1 MVSYLPFSLASLGG
15 DNHGT
20 PESARSMSRKR
31 PAAGSPATDDT
42 TTPSRRL
49 VDRVVVDVGGTRFS
63 TSTSTLTASSSY
75 FQRLFSDRWAS
86 SDDECFLDG
95 DPEPF
100 AILLSYMRRGHL
112 DLPESLAQR
121 VLLEAEFLGVD
132 SLLVEVKAR
141 AHRNLHSGCQDSSD
155 ADAAASFDAEH
166 GGLRDALRSG
176 VLPARYYAPLPEP
189 PPPPEPKVVQ
199 LFPAPEGMR
208 VKVWVDD
215 DDDGTTFDVHC
226 LALVENPKELASGVK
241 GGSRLD
247 AIVTHPDA
255 FGHVLA
261 SEAFGSSTEKFELL
275 WNAETGQK
283 ALMTVPEGMALNAE
297 YWIDA
302 DDHSKGTDTH
312 AVRMVRFLR
321 NELNEAVIE
330 PVDFAPDG
338 RGGKAGLVKLVNA
351 SSYAN
356 FKQFNV

>member
-1 MVSYLPFSLASLGG
+1 
-15 DNHGT
+15 
-20 PESARSMSRKR
+20 MSRKR

-215 DDDGTTFDVHC
+215 DDDGTILDVHC

-255 FGHVLA
+255 FGHILA

-275 WNAETGQK
+275 WDAETDQK

-297 YWIDA
+297 YWIDKN
-302 DDHSKGTDTH
+302 DHSKGTDTH

-338 RGGKAGLVKLVNA
+338 RGGKAGFVKLVNA

-356 FKQFNV
+356 FKQFAV

>member
-1 MVSYLPFSLASLGG
+1 
-15 DNHGT
+15 
-20 PESARSMSRKR
+20 MSRKR

-215 DDDGTTFDVHC
+215 DDDGTILDVHC

-261 SEAFGSSTEKFELL
+261 SEALGSSTEKFELL
-275 WNAETGQK
+275 WDAETDQK

-297 YWIDA
+297 YWIDKN
-302 DDHSKGTDTH
+302 DHSKGTDTH

-338 RGGKAGLVKLVNA
+338 RGGKAGFVKLVNA
-351 SSYAN
+351 SSYSN
-356 FKQFNV
+356 FKQFAV

>member
-1 MVSYLPFSLASLGG
+1 
-15 DNHGT
+15 
-20 PESARSMSRKR
+20 MSRKR

-199 LFPAPEGMR
+199 LFPAPVKMQ
-208 VKVWVDD
+208 VKVWSEATPARFL
-215 DDDGTTFDVHC
+215 DDGTIFDGTIFEVHC

-247 AIVTHPDA
+247 AIVTHPEV

-275 WNAETGQK
+275 WDAETDQK

-297 YWIDA
+297 YWIDKN
-302 DDHSKGTDTH
+302 DHSKGTDTH

-338 RGGKAGLVKLVNA
+338 RDGKAGFVKLVNA
-351 SSYAN
+351 SSYSN
-356 FKQFNV
+356 FKQFAV

>member
-1 MVSYLPFSLASLGG
+1 
-15 DNHGT
+15 
-20 PESARSMSRKR
+20 
-31 PAAGSPATDDT
+31 
-42 TTPSRRL
+42 
-49 VDRVVVDVGGTRFS
+49 
-63 TSTSTLTASSSY
+63 
-75 FQRLFSDRWAS
+75 
-86 SDDECFLDG
+86 
-95 DPEPF
+95 
-100 AILLSYMRRGHL
+100 MRRGHL

-215 DDDGTTFDVHC
+215 DDDGTILDVHC

-255 FGHVLA
+255 FGHILA

-275 WNAETGQK
+275 WDAETDQK

-302 DDHSKGTDTH
+302 DDHSKGTVTH
-312 AVRMVRFLR
+312 AVQMVRFLR
-321 NELNEAVIE
+321 NGSNEAVIQ
-330 PVDFAPDG
+330 PVDFGLSADNQALLRLAPAA
-338 RGGKAGLVKLVNA
+338 R
-351 SSYAN
+351 YRN
-356 FKQFNV
+356 FKRFVA

>member
-1 MVSYLPFSLASLGG
+1 
-15 DNHGT
+15 
-20 PESARSMSRKR
+20 MSRKR
-31 PAAGSPATDDT
+31 PAAGAPATDDT

-215 DDDGTTFDVHC
+215 DDDGTILDVHC

-255 FGHVLA
+255 FGHILA

-275 WNAETGQK
+275 WDAETDQK

-297 YWIDA
+297 YWIDKN
-302 DDHSKGTDTH
+302 DHSKGTDTH

-338 RGGKAGLVKLVNA
+338 RGGKAGFVKLVNA
-351 SSYAN
+351 SSYSN
-356 FKQFNV
+356 FKQFAV

>member
-1 MVSYLPFSLASLGG
+1 
-15 DNHGT
+15 
-20 PESARSMSRKR
+20 MSRKR

-42 TTPSRRL
+42 TTPNRRL

-176 VLPARYYAPLPEP
+176 VLPARYYAPLPQP

-199 LFPAPEGMR
+199 LFPAPGGMR
-208 VKVWVDD
+208 VKVWKAGDD
-215 DDDGTTFDVHC
+215 DDDDDNWTNFEVHC

-247 AIVTHPDA
+247 AIVTHPEA

-261 SEAFGSSTEKFELL
+261 SEALGSSTEKFELL
-275 WNAETGQK
+275 WQDAETDQK
-283 ALMTVPEGMALNAE
+283 ALMPVPEGMALKAE

-302 DDHSKGTDTH
+302 DDHSKGTDIH

-330 PVDFAPDG
+330 PVDFAPNGGGG
-338 RGGKAGLVKLVNA
+338 RASFVQLVNA

-356 FKQFNV
+356 FKQFVV

>member
-1 MVSYLPFSLASLGG
+1 MSYLPFSLASLGG

-141 AHRNLHSGCQDSSD
+141 AHRNCTQD
-155 ADAAASFDAEH
+155 ARTAMPT
-166 GGLRDALRSG
+166 RRRALTRSMG
-176 VLPARYYAPLPEP
+176 ACATRYVRECCRL
-189 PPPPEPKVVQ
+189 
-199 LFPAPEGMR
+199 
-208 VKVWVDD
+208 
-215 DDDGTTFDVHC
+215 GTTLRC
-226 LALVENPKELASGVK
+226 PN
-241 GGSRLD
+241 RRR
-247 AIVTHPDA
+247 HPSPRW
-255 FGHVLA
+255 F
-261 SEAFGSSTEKFELL
+261 SSS
-275 WNAETGQK
+275 QRR
-283 ALMTVPEGMALNAE
+283 EGC
-297 YWIDA
+297 
-302 DDHSKGTDTH
+302 
-312 AVRMVRFLR
+312 V
-321 NELNEAVIE
+321 
-330 PVDFAPDG
+330 
-338 RGGKAGLVKLVNA
+338 
-351 SSYAN
+351 
-356 FKQFNV
+356 